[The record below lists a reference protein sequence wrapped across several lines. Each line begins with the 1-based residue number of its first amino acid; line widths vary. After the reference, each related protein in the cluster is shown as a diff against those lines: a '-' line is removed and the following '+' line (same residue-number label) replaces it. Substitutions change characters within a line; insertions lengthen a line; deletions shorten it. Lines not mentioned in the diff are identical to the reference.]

1 MAVSAYMTML
11 FICLSNSLFLDNNQ
25 DGVERMAMIQQ
36 AGQLNAGKTFM
47 AACESTTT
55 AQLSQQDF
63 KIGHKLLPFARPFDL
78 NFTNST
84 LRQHNVENLGRR
96 ARCEILLEVC
106 RKRTQREQAK
116 ISKDQKNKTQSKA
129 KQKHR

>member
-1 MAVSAYMTML
+1 
-11 FICLSNSLFLDNNQ
+11 
-25 DGVERMAMIQQ
+25 MAMIQQ

-55 AQLSQQDF
+55 AQLSKQDLR
-63 KIGHKLLPFARPFDL
+63 IGHKLLPFARPFEL

-84 LRQHNVENLGRR
+84 LRQHHVENLGRR
-96 ARCEILLEVC
+96 ARCEISLSVC

-116 ISKDQKNKTQSKA
+116 ISKDQKNKAQSKA
-129 KQKHR
+129 KEKHR